1 MSVKIRCRGCEKVL
15 NAPDKARGQVIRCPN
30 CQTKLKVPGGDA
42 AAQNTAPA
50 ATAGAKPAKARPA
63 ASPRKAAA
71 PQRKKVKAAASKP
84 PGSDSDFFAALDLA
98 EVEDREQRICP
109 FCAADMPDEESD
121 VCPECGMNTA
131 TRQMDA
137 KVAKKRARKGP
148 PPSQFY
154 QGAWGES
161 LRFVKENKSLA
172 LRTGGYWTMFG
183 VLLCACYFM
192 AAHYCE
198 KGPPITFWSALTL
211 VCALGIPGWYWF
223 LSEKIVHGTMIK
235 QEKYDRIHFDFFQS
249 VTLGSRAIFWPAIV
263 MLPALPVLAYVL
275 TRGALSLDVIAS
287 EEALLPQVN
296 VRVDNPMQLG
306 IILGVFLLFPLL
318 SFPLA
323 MVHQT
328 AKYTYKSWIGWEMA
342 KVFARNVGPSLY
354 WGVMALVTFIIPFG
368 AIIGGLEA
376 AGGGANPFL
385 NPHFTGGMEKVVGWV
400 FGLAGEQASGW
411 MFTTVVVLVTFAMAF
426 AVAAPLFLAMGFPLV
441 FLMRANG
448 LLGLTFQRDLMLVQ
462 KMAEY
467 VPATFW
473 VRTLA
478 FLVDAPLTTLTGFLV
493 TANKKAMM
501 VSNFLNAVLGAGL
514 FLWDMPLYILGPLW
528 LYVQMYI
535 YFAVSE
541 QTTQRTTI
549 GKDGFGLVVVK
560 ENNGQMDLKDSS
572 IRYVCGLANLATL
585 GVGFVMCAFHP
596 EKKALNDIASKTK
609 VVWRG
614 DR

>member
-15 NAPDKARGQVIRCPN
+15 NAPDKARGRVITCPN
-30 CQTKLKVPGGDA
+30 CQAKLKVPGGDA
-42 AAQNTAPA
+42 TAE
-50 ATAGAKPAKARPA
+50 ARPA
-63 ASPRKAAA
+63 AAEPKQARPRPAAAPPSKAAA
-71 PQRKKVKAAASKP
+71 PQRKKVKAAAAKP

-98 EVEDREQRICP
+98 EAEHGQERICP
-109 FCAADMPDEESD
+109 FCAAEMPDEEDD

-131 TRQMDA
+131 TRQMDVKEA
-137 KVAKKRARKGP
+137 KRRARKGP
-148 PPSQFY
+148 PSSQFY

-161 LRFVKENKSLA
+161 LQFVKENKSLA
-172 LRTGGYWTMFG
+172 LRTGWYWTLFG
-183 VLLCACYFM
+183 VLFCACYFM

-223 LSEKIVHGTMIK
+223 LSEKIVHGTMLK

-249 VTLGSRAIFWPAIV
+249 VTLGSRAIFWPAVV
-263 MLPALPVLAYVL
+263 MLPVLPVLAYVL
-275 TRGALSLDVIAS
+275 TRGALSFSIATS
-287 EEALLPQVN
+287 EEALLPQVDL
-296 VRVDNPMQLG
+296 RVLNPLQLG

-328 AKYTYKSWIGWEMA
+328 AKYTYKAWIGWEMA
-342 KVFARNVGPSLY
+342 KIFSRNVGPSLY
-354 WGVMALVTFIIPFG
+354 WGVMALVMFIIPFG
-368 AIIGGLEA
+368 AILGGLEA
-376 AGGGANPFL
+376 AGGGINPFT
-385 NPHFTGGMEKVVGWV
+385 NPYFTGAMQSGLAWL
-400 FGLAGEQASGW
+400 FGLIGERPEGW
-411 MFTTVVVLVTFAMAF
+411 LFTTILVVVTFGMAF
-426 AVAAPLFLAMGFPLV
+426 VVATPLFLLMGFPLV

-448 LLGLTFQRDLMLVQ
+448 LLGLTFQRNLALVN
-462 KMAEY
+462 KMAEN

-478 FLVDAPLTTLTGFLV
+478 FLVDAPLTMLTGFLV

-514 FLWDMPLYILGPLW
+514 FLWDMPLYILGPIW

-541 QTTQRTTI
+541 QTTQRSTI
-549 GKDGFGLVVVK
+549 GKDGFGLIVSK
-560 ENNGQMDLKDSS
+560 DNNKQMELKDSS
-572 IRYVCGLANLATL
+572 VRYLCGLANLATV
-585 GVGFVMCAFHP
+585 GVGYVMCAFHP
-596 EKKALNDIASKTK
+596 EKKALNDILSKTK